1 MFYSEKTGENNLV
14 FMLVNRSTAVHTKWG
29 GLVFYLKEK
38 KMWWVSDMY
47 GVQKHQN
54 IYTDLKVKVTLVQ

>member
-1 MFYSEKTGENNLV
+1 MLRFTLKKTGENNLV

-38 KMWWVSDMY
+38 KCGGLVICMEFRSIR
-47 GVQKHQN
+47 
-54 IYTDLKVKVTLVQ
+54 IYTQI

>member
-1 MFYSEKTGENNLV
+1 MLRFTLKKTGENNLV

-47 GVQKHQN
+47 GVQKH
-54 IYTDLKVKVTLVQ
+54 